1 MVRISAS
8 DEPRG
13 RGVGRELT
21 NAVIAGGG
29 PAGMMLGLLLARAG
43 VGVAVLEKH
52 ADFFRDFRGDTV
64 HPSTLEILYELGVLD
79 EFLRLPHSKVR
90 TLTGQIGETTLRLAD
105 FSHLPV
111 HCKFL
116 VLMPQW
122 DFLNFLAER
131 GRAYPSFRLEMEAEV
146 SGLLVDGDGVAG
158 VRVKTPMGERT
169 LRADLVVAA
178 DGRDSHVRAA
188 AGLRAID
195 FGSPMDVLW
204 MRLSKQPGDPEQ
216 LFGRIDFGRIFVM
229 LDRNDYWQCGL
240 VIQKGG
246 FEEIRRR
253 GIDALRTDLVEINP
267 FLRDRVTELRDWDDI
282 KLLTVQVNRLR
293 EWYRPGLLCIGDA
306 AHAMSPIGG
315 VGINLAIQD
324 AVAAA
329 NILIPEFRRGATIP
343 IAALRRVQARRELP
357 TRITQRAQ
365 LMIQNNVIKRVLGRQ
380 GRMKPPLIVRALGAI
395 PVLQRIPARLLGL
408 GFRREHLIR
417 LSTSV

>member
-1 MVRISAS
+1 MEGAC
-8 DEPRG
+8 
-13 RGVGRELT
+13 
-21 NAVIAGGG
+21 VIAGGG

-43 VGVAVLEKH
+43 ISVTVLEKH

-64 HPSTLEILYELGVLD
+64 HPSTLEILHELGVVD
-79 EFLRLPHSKVR
+79 QFLELPHSKVR

-131 GRAYPSFRLEMEAEV
+131 ARAHPSFRLEMKAEV
-146 SGLLVDGDGVAG
+146 SGLLFEGDSVAG
-158 VRVKTPMGERT
+158 VRVQTSQGERT

-178 DGRDSHVRAA
+178 DGRDSRVRAA
-188 AGLRAID
+188 AGLQAID
-195 FGSPMDVLW
+195 FGAPMDVLW
-204 MRLSKQPGDPEQ
+204 MRLSRKPGDPEQ
-216 LFGRIDFGRIFVM
+216 VFGRIDFGRIFVM
-229 LDRNDYWQCGL
+229 LDRGHYWQCGL

-246 FEEIRRR
+246 FAEIERR
-253 GIDALRTDLVEINP
+253 GIDALRRDIVEMNA
-267 FLRDRVTELRDWDDI
+267 FLRDRVAELRDWGDI

-306 AHAMSPIGG
+306 AHAMSPIAG

-329 NILIPEFRRGATIP
+329 NILIPEFRRGSPIP
-343 IAALRRVQARRELP
+343 IEALRRVQQRRELP

-365 LMIQNNVIKRVLGRQ
+365 LVIQNNVIKRVLGRR
-380 GRMKPPLIVRALGAI
+380 GRMKPPLVVRVLGAV
-395 PVLQRIPARLLGL
+395 PLLQRIPARLIGL
-408 GFRREHLIR
+408 GFRREH
-417 LSTSV
+417 VVQ

>member
-1 MVRISAS
+1 
-8 DEPRG
+8 
-13 RGVGRELT
+13 
-21 NAVIAGGG
+21 
-29 PAGMMLGLLLARAG
+29 MMLGFLLARAG
-43 VGVAVLEKH
+43 VGITVLEKH

-64 HPSTLEILYELGVLD
+64 HPSTLEILYELGLID
-79 EFLRLPHSKVR
+79 EFLELPHSKVR
-90 TLTGQIGETTLRLAD
+90 KLTGQIGDTTLTLAD

-131 GRAYPSFRLEMEAEV
+131 ARVYPSFHLEMEAEV
-146 SGLLVDGDGVAG
+146 SGLLFDGDRVAG
-158 VRVKTPMGERT
+158 VRVKAPHGERT
-169 LRADLVVAA
+169 LGADLVVAA

-188 AGLRAID
+188 AGLQPID
-195 FGSPMDVLW
+195 FGAPMDVLW
-204 MRLSKQPGDPEQ
+204 MRLSKQSGDPDQ

-229 LDRNDYWQCGL
+229 LDRGEYWQCGL

-246 FEEIRRR
+246 FAEIRRR
-253 GIDALRTDLVEINP
+253 GIDALRVDIVEMNP

-329 NILIPEFRRGATIP
+329 NILIPEFRRGSTVP
-343 IAALRRVQARRELP
+343 VDALRRVQERRELP
-357 TRITQRAQ
+357 TRITQRLQ
-365 LMIQNNVIKRVLGRQ
+365 LMIQNNVIKRVLGRR
-380 GRMKPPLIVRALGAI
+380 GRMKPPLLVRALGAI
-395 PVLQRIPARLLGL
+395 PVLQRLPARLVGL
-408 GFRREHLIR
+408 GFRREHV
-417 LSTSV
+417 TG